1 MSQSTLDEDELF
13 GEAAN
18 EVRDDVESSLDAAA
32 AALPAVEDIWEV
44 EADNTLGALN
54 ALRSALDTGD
64 AEDDLRD
71 AKKWYTMGERA
82 DAFEDADDLEAE
94 IERIEGAIEDVA
106 DAKDQVGDL
115 TSTIPGLKNALEEL
129 HAEDEED
136 EADEDD
142 EADEAEADEE
152 AEEQDAADE
161 SEGETEDGEDDE
173 EAEAAEA

>member
-18 EVRDDVESSLDAAA
+18 EVREDVEASLEAASETLPDADA
-32 AALPAVEDIWEV
+32 IWNV

-64 AEDDLRD
+64 AEDALRD

-94 IERIEGAIEDVA
+94 IERVGDAIEEIE
-106 DAKDQVGDL
+106 DAKEQVGDL
-115 TSTIPGLKNALEEL
+115 TSTIPGLKNTLEDIQTENES
-129 HAEDEED
+129 ADADDAATE
-136 EADEDD
+136 EADADD
-142 EADEAEADEE
+142 A
-152 AEEQDAADE
+152 
-161 SEGETEDGEDDE
+161 E
-173 EAEAAEA
+173 EAEAAD